1 MMCQFGEYNMRPD
14 QNILKLVE
22 VESYSLFYSESSFTC
37 DFIKYS
43 TAKAFGIRSCD
54 LDSRTRKQAD
64 IAFARQ
70 IAMYIAHVRLGL
82 NLGEVG
88 KVFQRDRTTVGHAC
102 RLIEDRRDDEQVDFL
117 INCLERA
124 VEEWLQIVHHPAA
137 EIASGEKNERS

>member
-1 MMCQFGEYNMRPD
+1 MMYQLGKNKMRPD
-14 QNILKLVE
+14 QSILNLVD
-22 VESYSLFYSESSFTC
+22 VKAYNLFYLESSCTC

-88 KVFQRDRTTVGHAC
+88 RVFQRDRTTVGHAC

-124 VEEWLQIVHHPAA
+124 VEECLQIAHHRPC
-137 EIASGEKNERS
+137 EITSGVENERS

>member
-1 MMCQFGEYNMRPD
+1 MRPD

-70 IAMYIAHVRLGL
+70 IAIYISLTCVLGL
-82 NLGEVG
+82 TLGQWGRFFNEIE
-88 KVFQRDRTTVGHAC
+88 
-102 RLIEDRRDDEQVDFL
+102 RLSVML
-117 INCLERA
+117 A
-124 VEEWLQIVHHPAA
+124 
-137 EIASGEKNERS
+137 G

>member
-1 MMCQFGEYNMRPD
+1 MRPD
-14 QNILKLVE
+14 QSILNLVD
-22 VESYSLFYSESSFTC
+22 VEAYSLFYLESSCTC

-88 KVFQRDRTTVGHAC
+88 RVFQRDRTTVGHAC
-102 RLIEDRRDDEQVDFL
+102 RLIEDRRDDEEVDFL
-117 INCLERA
+117 INSLERA
-124 VEEWLQIVHHPAA
+124 VEEWLQIAHHRPVG
-137 EIASGEKNERS
+137 ITSGVENERS

>member
-1 MMCQFGEYNMRPD
+1 MRPD
-14 QNILKLVE
+14 QNILKLVN
-22 VESYSLFYSESSFTC
+22 VESYNLFFEKSSCTC

-88 KVFQRDRTTVGHAC
+88 RVFQRDRTTVGHAC
-102 RLIEDRRDDEQVDFL
+102 RLIEDRRDDEELDFL

-124 VEEWLQIVHHPAA
+124 VEEWSQIAFSQPVC
-137 EIASGEKNERS
+137 IATGGNNERT

>member
-1 MMCQFGEYNMRPD
+1 MLQD
-14 QNILKLVE
+14 QSNFNFVNSELRGIFSEKS
-22 VESYSLFYSESSFTC
+22 SYTC

-102 RLIEDRRDDEQVDFL
+102 RLIEDKRDDEQVDFL

-124 VEEWLQIVHHPAA
+124 VEEWLQIAHHHP
-137 EIASGEKNERS
+137 ICMVVGSSNERP

>member
-1 MMCQFGEYNMRPD
+1 MRSD
-14 QNILKLVE
+14 QSILKFVG
-22 VESYSLFYSESSFTC
+22 VESYNLFYLESSCT
-37 DFIKYS
+37 
-43 TAKAFGIRSCD
+43 CD

-102 RLIEDRRDDEQVDFL
+102 RLIEDRKDDEQVDFL

-124 VEEWLQIVHHPAA
+124 VEEWLQIAHHRPVG
-137 EIASGEKNERS
+137 ITSGGAK

>member
-1 MMCQFGEYNMRPD
+1 MR
-14 QNILKLVE
+14 QNLNNLKTVDCGPCR
-22 VESYSLFYSESSFTC
+22 LFYLKSSYTC

-43 TAKAFGIRSCD
+43 TAKAFGIKSDD
-54 LDSRTRKQAD
+54 LDSKTRKQAD

-124 VEEWLQIVHHPAA
+124 VEEWSQIAHHHHPYCMVARD
-137 EIASGEKNERS
+137 E

>member
-1 MMCQFGEYNMRPD
+1 MTENMQIKNGTWIKREKRM
-14 QNILKLVE
+14 QLKTE
-22 VESYSLFYSESSFTC
+22 DKRQS
-37 DFIKYS
+37 K
-43 TAKAFGIRSCD
+43 
-54 LDSRTRKQAD
+54 RTRKQAD

-88 KVFQRDRTTVGHAC
+88 RVFQRDRTTVGHAC

-124 VEEWLQIVHHPAA
+124 VEEWLQIAHHRPC
-137 EIASGEKNERS
+137 EITSGVENERS

>member
-1 MMCQFGEYNMRPD
+1 MRPD
-14 QNILKLVE
+14 QSILKLIG
-22 VESYSLFYSESSFTC
+22 VESYNLFYLESSCT
-37 DFIKYS
+37 
-43 TAKAFGIRSCD
+43 CD

-88 KVFQRDRTTVGHAC
+88 RVFQRDRTTVGHAC

-124 VEEWLQIVHHPAA
+124 VEEWLQIAHHRPV
-137 EIASGEKNERS
+137 EITSGVENERS

>member
-1 MMCQFGEYNMRPD
+1 M
-14 QNILKLVE
+14 
-22 VESYSLFYSESSFTC
+22 
-37 DFIKYS
+37 
-43 TAKAFGIRSCD
+43 
-54 LDSRTRKQAD
+54 
-64 IAFARQ
+64 
-70 IAMYIAHVRLGL
+70 RLGL

-124 VEEWLQIVHHPAA
+124 VEEWLQIVHHPAV

>member
-1 MMCQFGEYNMRPD
+1 MRQDKSELSVVDCDPCKYLY
-14 QNILKLVE
+14 LK
-22 VESYSLFYSESSFTC
+22 SNYAC

-43 TAKAFGIRSCD
+43 TAKAFGIQSRD
-54 LDSRTRKQAD
+54 LDSKTRKQAD

-117 INCLERA
+117 INCLERG
-124 VEEWLQIVHHPAA
+124 VEEWSQIAHRHHPLC
-137 EIASGEKNERS
+137 ILTRGEQ

>member
-1 MMCQFGEYNMRPD
+1 MMYQIGENKMRPD
-14 QNILKLVE
+14 QSILNLVD
-22 VESYSLFYSESSFTC
+22 VEAYSLFYLESSCTC

-88 KVFQRDRTTVGHAC
+88 RVFQRDRTTVGHAC
-102 RLIEDRRDDEQVDFL
+102 RLIEDRRDDEEVDFL

-124 VEEWLQIVHHPAA
+124 VEEWLQIAHHRPVGITSGA
-137 EIASGEKNERS
+137 ENERS

>member
-1 MMCQFGEYNMRPD
+1 MQPD
-14 QNILKLVE
+14 QSILKLVD
-22 VESYSLFYSESSFTC
+22 VESYNLFYSESSFTC

-54 LDSRTRKQAD
+54 LESRTRKQAD

-124 VEEWLQIVHHPAA
+124 VEEWLQIAHHPAV